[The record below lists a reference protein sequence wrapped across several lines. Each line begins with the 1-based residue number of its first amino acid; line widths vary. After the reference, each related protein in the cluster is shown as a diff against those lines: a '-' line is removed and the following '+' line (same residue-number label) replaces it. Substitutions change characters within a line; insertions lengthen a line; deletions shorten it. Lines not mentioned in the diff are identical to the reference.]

1 MLFFYII
8 NLYYKRIQRK
18 ETDASFSKWQIIL
31 KGLTQG
37 SLRGPL
43 LFSVFVNNLCILV
56 DKTNLCN
63 YAVAIASMFQD
74 YVLYIIHHLI
84 ESFSIRSEWSFE
96 NLMIVIPG
104 KSHFPA
110 VDIMMKTLYQIF
122 LV

>member
-63 YAVAIASMFQD
+63 YAVAIVSMFQD
-74 YVLYIIHHLI
+74 YVLYIIRHLI

-110 VDIMMKTLYQIF
+110 VDIMMKTL
-122 LV
+122 